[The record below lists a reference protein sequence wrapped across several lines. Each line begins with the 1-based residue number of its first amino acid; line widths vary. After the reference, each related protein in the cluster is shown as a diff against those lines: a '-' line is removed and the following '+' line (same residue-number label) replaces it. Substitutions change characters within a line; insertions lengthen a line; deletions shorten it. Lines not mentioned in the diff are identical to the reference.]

1 MVIEVAA
8 RGPLMRMGR
17 RHFLAACMA
26 LAGST
31 SAPLRAAMKGRAP
44 GARFLAARRHETR
57 FEAVLLDAQGHD
69 VTALALPERGHSFA
83 IDALR
88 ARAVIFG
95 RQPGFYA
102 LAFALPGGA
111 ELGALPLPDGRHYF
125 GHGTFSPDGMRLYA
139 TENDY
144 EGERGVL
151 GVYDATPGAQWR
163 RLGEF
168 DCGGIGPHEVVMLAD
183 GRTLCVANGGLL
195 THPDF
200 GKTPLNLSTMRPSLA
215 YLDARDGRL
224 LEKVTLPAE
233 LHQLSIRHLVQDASS
248 DVWFACQ
255 YEGPAADQPPLLGRH
270 RRGAAP
276 ELLAGPA
283 DVLRDLRNYLG
294 SIAFDPLRGV
304 IATSS
309 PVGGRIAWWD
319 AASGRSLGSAGR
331 PDGCGLAALDD
342 GRFLISDGYG
352 GLVTA
357 GPGFQEQLLLP
368 GSPGLSWDNHMR
380 RL

>member
-1 MVIEVAA
+1 MD
-8 RGPLMRMGR
+8 R
-17 RHFLAACMA
+17 RSFLAACVA
-26 LAGST
+26 LAGTPT
-31 SAPLRAAMKGRAP
+31 SLRAAIEDGAP
-44 GARFLAARRHETR
+44 GARFLAARRHDSR
-57 FEAVLLDAQGHD
+57 FEAVVLDAQGHD
-69 VTALALPERGHSFA
+69 VAALVLPDRGHSFA
-83 IDALR
+83 IDAPR
-88 ARAVIFG
+88 ARAVAFG

-102 LAFALPGGA
+102 LAFTLPGGA
-111 ELGALPLPDGRHYF
+111 ALGALPLPEGRHYF
-125 GHGTFSPDGMRLYA
+125 GHGTFSPDGTRLYA

-144 EGERGVL
+144 EGERGVI

-215 YLDARDGRL
+215 YLDSRDGRL
-224 LEKVTLPAE
+224 LGNITLPPE
-233 LHQLSIRHLVQDASS
+233 LHQLSIRHLVVDGSG

-255 YEGPAADQPPLLGRH
+255 YEGSASEQPPLVGRH

-276 ELLAGPA
+276 ELIAGPA
-283 DVLRDLRNYLG
+283 GVLRDLRNYLG
-294 SIAFDPLRGV
+294 SIAFDAQRGV

-309 PVGGRIAWWD
+309 PVGGSVAWWD
-319 AASGRSLGSAGR
+319 AASGRSLGSTTR
-331 PDGCGLAALDD
+331 PDGCGVAALDG

-352 GLVTA
+352 GLVAA
-357 GPGFQEQLLLP
+357 GPGLRDQPLLQ